1 METAASAR
9 SSLHTILRRRRWRPV
24 GQRALRAAA
33 ISELFR
39 DDAIGALLDD
49 ACKFSVGDRE
59 AILLVEGATDVAYL
73 YTAARLLSREG
84 VLKRVKVVDCGGAQ
98 KVALQ
103 AVVQWLEWRARY

>member
-9 SSLHTILRRRRWRPV
+9 SSLHTILRRRRW
-24 GQRALRAAA
+24 
-33 ISELFR
+33 
-39 DDAIGALLDD
+39 LLDD